1 MTTLAQINET
11 LEEHTP
17 LLEGSRDG
25 ISQLQTSFGRFLR
38 GSLDDLESQRESM
51 GRGTTA
57 VPTSTQVQQTREQGE
72 GLFNPDM
79 LTGLFAGLGS
89 AFSLATIGALFKA
102 LLKRGIFAAAAITLA
117 DEIGAYVKN
126 LTGSELVGDIT
137 EKGIVYGSLGA
148 LLFGKKGAISGAIIG
163 ASIVFGDRLAEE
175 IRKHKIGGEEFSNV
189 LAEATKSAV
198 TIGTGVGVGFL
209 FGGPVGAIIGGLV
222 AGIPELVR
230 LIGLY
235 NTDEDFKRDVD
246 ALFAKI
252 KGAYEAILNSVTDAV
267 NSIIDPIASYFTFSG
282 AERTKLQELDPQ
294 LAAQIADVEAQMKA
308 PLDIMRG
315 NVSSTADERRA
326 AAEQLKALRAQKKA
340 LTERAEALV
349 EGKVPGLETLVPAVP
364 ETLTENRQKVL
375 SIQDTAERIA
385 IDLGKSPAEAAAIQR
400 RVSNRMSNSLTP
412 EKTGELTLSRELGF
426 GNDIEKLRARIDQ
439 MENKG
444 TTQVV
449 DASQRSGD
457 TNVVTQ
463 NTNISGS
470 GPSVDQSD
478 LVRNAMQN
486 VSGRPVY

>member
-25 ISQLQTSFGRFLR
+25 ISQLQTSFSRFLR

-51 GRGTTA
+51 GQGTTT
-57 VPTSTQVQQTREQGE
+57 VPTSTQVQQTRERGE

-89 AFSLATIGALFKA
+89 AFSLATIGAVFRA
-102 LLKRGIFAAAAITLA
+102 LLKRGIFTLAAAVLA
-117 DEIGAYVKN
+117 DDIGKYVEN
-126 LTGSELVGDIT
+126 ATGSELFGNVVTQGIT
-137 EKGIVYGSLGA
+137 YGSLGF
-148 LLFGKKGAISGAIIG
+148 LLFGPKGAIGGAIIG
-163 ASIVFGDRLAEE
+163 ASMAFGDKLAEH
-175 IRKHKIGGEEFSNV
+175 IRKYDIGGEFENV
-189 LAEATKSAV
+189 LAEAASSATV
-198 TIGTGVGVGFL
+198 IGAAAGVGFL
-209 FGGPVGAIIGGLV
+209 FGGPVGAIVGGLIGGV
-222 AGIPELVR
+222 AEVTK
-230 LIGLY
+230 LIALY
-235 NTDEDFKRDVD
+235 KTDDEFKKEVD

-282 AERTKLQELDPQ
+282 AERETLRDLNPQLLKQIEDNEARIDELKKQRIANASNFQKRQEIQTELDKLQ
-294 LAAQIADVEAQMKA
+294 
-308 PLDIMRG
+308 
-315 NVSSTADERRA
+315 DETGD
-326 AAEQLKALRAQKKA
+326 LKDK
-340 LTERAEALV
+340 AEALV
-349 EGKVPGLETLVPAVP
+349 EGKAPGLETFVP

-385 IDLGKSPAEAAAIQR
+385 IELGKSPAEAAAIQR
-400 RVSNRMSNSLTP
+400 RVSNRMSNSLNP
-412 EKTGELTLSRELGF
+412 EKTGELALARELGF

-457 TNVVTQ
+457 TNVVTS

-486 VSGRPVY
+486 LSGRPVY

>member
-25 ISQLQTSFGRFLR
+25 ISQLQTSFSRFLR

-51 GRGTTA
+51 GQGTTT

-89 AFSLATIGALFKA
+89 AFSLATIGAVFRA
-102 LLKRGIFAAAAITLA
+102 LLKRGIFTLAAAVLA
-117 DEIGAYVKN
+117 DDIGKYVEN
-126 LTGSELVGDIT
+126 ATGSELFGNVVTQGIT
-137 EKGIVYGSLGA
+137 YGSLGF
-148 LLFGKKGAISGAIIG
+148 LLFGPKGAIGGAIIG
-163 ASIVFGDRLAEE
+163 ASMAFGDKLAEH
-175 IRKHKIGGEEFSNV
+175 IRKYDIGGEFENV
-189 LAEATKSAV
+189 LAEAASSATV
-198 TIGTGVGVGFL
+198 IGAAAGVGFL
-209 FGGPVGAIIGGLV
+209 FGGPVGAIVGGLIGGV
-222 AGIPELVR
+222 GEVTK
-230 LIGLY
+230 LIALY
-235 NTDEDFKRDVD
+235 KTDDEFKKEVD

-252 KGAYEAILNSVTDAV
+252 KEAYEAILNSVTDAV

-282 AERTKLQELDPQ
+282 AERETLRDLNPQLLKQIEDNEARIDELKKQRIANASNFQKRQEIQTELDKLQ
-294 LAAQIADVEAQMKA
+294 
-308 PLDIMRG
+308 
-315 NVSSTADERRA
+315 DETGD
-326 AAEQLKALRAQKKA
+326 LKDK
-340 LTERAEALV
+340 AEALV
-349 EGKVPGLETLVPAVP
+349 EGKAPGLETFVP

-385 IDLGKSPAEAAAIQR
+385 IELGKSPAEAAAIQR

-412 EKTGELTLSRELGF
+412 EKTGELTLARELGF
-426 GNDIEKLRARIDQ
+426 GNDIEKLQARIAE
-439 MENKG
+439 MESRG

-449 DASQRSGD
+449 DASQSSGD
-457 TNVVTQ
+457 TNVVTS

-486 VSGRPVY
+486 LSGRPVY

>member
-25 ISQLQTSFGRFLR
+25 ISQLQTSFSRFLR

-51 GRGTTA
+51 DRGTTA

-89 AFSLATIGALFKA
+89 AFSLATIGAVFGA
-102 LLKRGIFAAAAITLA
+102 LLKRGIFTLAAAVLA
-117 DEIGAYVKN
+117 DDIGKYVEN
-126 LTGSELVGDIT
+126 ATGSELFGNVVTQGIT
-137 EKGIVYGSLGA
+137 YGSLGF
-148 LLFGKKGAISGAIIG
+148 LLFGPKGAIGGAIIG
-163 ASIVFGDRLAEE
+163 ASMAFGDKLAEH
-175 IRKHKIGGEEFSNV
+175 IRKYDIGGEFENV
-189 LAEATKSAV
+189 LAEAASSATV
-198 TIGTGVGVGFL
+198 IGAAAGVGFL
-209 FGGPVGAIIGGLV
+209 FGGPVGAIVGGLIGGV
-222 AGIPELVR
+222 GEVTK
-230 LIGLY
+230 LIALY
-235 NTDEDFKRDVD
+235 KTDDEFKKEVD

-252 KGAYEAILNSVTDAV
+252 KEAYEAILNSVTDAV

-282 AERTKLQELDPQ
+282 AERETLRDLNPQLLKQIEDNEARIDELKKQRIANASNFQKRQEIQTELDKLQ
-294 LAAQIADVEAQMKA
+294 
-308 PLDIMRG
+308 
-315 NVSSTADERRA
+315 DETGD
-326 AAEQLKALRAQKKA
+326 LKDK
-340 LTERAEALV
+340 AEALV
-349 EGKVPGLETLVPAVP
+349 EGKTPGLETFVPD
-364 ETLTENRQKVL
+364 TLTENRQKVL

-385 IDLGKSPAEAAAIQR
+385 IELGKSPAEAAAIQR

-412 EKTGELTLSRELGF
+412 EKTGELTLARELGF
-426 GNDIEKLRARIDQ
+426 GNDIEKLQARIAE
-439 MENKG
+439 MESRG

-449 DASQRSGD
+449 DASQSSGD
-457 TNVVTQ
+457 TNVVTS

-486 VSGRPVY
+486 LSGRPVY

>member
-25 ISQLQTSFGRFLR
+25 ISQLQTSFSRFLR

-51 GRGTTA
+51 DRGTTA

-89 AFSLATIGALFKA
+89 AFSLATIGAVFGA
-102 LLKRGIFAAAAITLA
+102 LLKRGIFTLAAAVLA
-117 DEIGAYVKN
+117 DDIGKYVEN
-126 LTGSELVGDIT
+126 ATGSELFGNVVTQGIT
-137 EKGIVYGSLGA
+137 YGSLGF
-148 LLFGKKGAISGAIIG
+148 LLFGPKGAIGGAIIG
-163 ASIVFGDRLAEE
+163 ASMAFGDKLAEH
-175 IRKHKIGGEEFSNV
+175 IRKYDIGGEFENV
-189 LAEATKSAV
+189 VAEAASSATV
-198 TIGTGVGVGFL
+198 IGAAAGVGFL
-209 FGGPVGAIIGGLV
+209 FGGPVGAIVGGLIGGV
-222 AGIPELVR
+222 GEVTK
-230 LIGLY
+230 LIALY
-235 NTDEDFKRDVD
+235 KTDDEFKKEVD

-267 NSIIDPIASYFTFSG
+267 NSIIDPIASFFTFSG

-308 PLDIMRG
+308 PMDIMRG
-315 NVSSTADERRA
+315 NVRSTADERRA
-326 AAEQLKALRAQKKA
+326 AAEQLKALNAQKKA
-340 LTERAEALV
+340 LTKKAEALV
-349 EGKVPGLETLVPAVP
+349 EGKTPGLETLVPAVP

-385 IDLGKSPAEAAAIQR
+385 IELGKSPAEAAAIQR
-400 RVSNRMSNSLTP
+400 RVSNRMSNSLNP
-412 EKTGELTLSRELGF
+412 EKTGELTLARELGF
-426 GNDIEKLRARIDQ
+426 GNDIEKLQARIAE
-439 MENKG
+439 MESRG

-449 DASQRSGD
+449 DASQSSGD
-457 TNVVTQ
+457 TNVVTS

-470 GPSVDQSD
+470 GPAVDQSS
-478 LVRNAMQN
+478 LVRNSQTATRN
-486 VSGRPVY
+486 PHY

>member
-25 ISQLQTSFGRFLR
+25 ISQLQTSFSRFLR

-51 GRGTTA
+51 GQGTTT
-57 VPTSTQVQQTREQGE
+57 VPTSTQVQQTRERGE

-89 AFSLATIGALFKA
+89 AFSLATIGALFSA
-102 LLKRGIFAAAAITLA
+102 LLKRGIFAAAAAVLA
-117 DEIGAYVKN
+117 DDIGDYVKN
-126 LTGSELVGDIT
+126 ATGSELFGNVVTQGVT
-137 EKGIVYGSLGA
+137 FGSLGF
-148 LLFGKKGAISGAIIG
+148 LLFGPKGAIGGAIIG
-163 ASIVFGDRLAEE
+163 ASMAFGDKLAEH
-175 IRKHKIGGEEFSNV
+175 IRKYDIGGEFENV
-189 LAEATKSAV
+189 VAEAASSATV
-198 TIGTGVGVGFL
+198 IGAAAGVGFL
-209 FGGPVGAIIGGLV
+209 FGGPVGAIVGGLIGGV
-222 AGIPELVR
+222 AELTN
-230 LIGLY
+230 LIALY
-235 NTDEDFKRDVD
+235 KTDNEFKKEVD
-246 ALFAKI
+246 ALFARI

-282 AERTKLQELDPQ
+282 AERQALRDLDPELLKQIEDNEARIDELKKQRIANASNFQKRQEIQTELDKLQ
-294 LAAQIADVEAQMKA
+294 
-308 PLDIMRG
+308 
-315 NVSSTADERRA
+315 DETGD
-326 AAEQLKALRAQKKA
+326 LKDK
-340 LTERAEALV
+340 AEALV
-349 EGKVPGLETLVPAVP
+349 EGKTPGLETFVPD
-364 ETLTENRQKVL
+364 TLTENRQKVL

-385 IDLGKSPAEAAAIQR
+385 IELGKSPAEAAAIQQ
-400 RVSNRMSNSLTP
+400 RVSNRMSNSITP
-412 EKTGELTLSRELGF
+412 EKTGELTLARELGF

-457 TNVVTQ
+457 TNVVTS

-486 VSGRPVY
+486 LSGRPVY

>member
-25 ISQLQTSFGRFLR
+25 ISQLQTSFSRFLR

-51 GRGTTA
+51 GQGTTT
-57 VPTSTQVQQTREQGE
+57 VPTSTQVQQTRERGE

-89 AFSLATIGALFKA
+89 AFSLATIGAVFGA
-102 LLKRGIFAAAAITLA
+102 LLKRGIFTLAAAVLA
-117 DEIGAYVKN
+117 DDIGKYVEN
-126 LTGSELVGDIT
+126 ATGSELFGNVVTQGVT
-137 EKGIVYGSLGA
+137 FGSLGF
-148 LLFGKKGAISGAIIG
+148 LLFGPKGAIGGAIIG
-163 ASIVFGDRLAEE
+163 ASMAFGDKLAEH
-175 IRKHKIGGEEFSNV
+175 IRKYDIGGEFENV
-189 LAEATKSAV
+189 VAEAASSATV
-198 TIGTGVGVGFL
+198 IGAAAGVGFL
-209 FGGPVGAIIGGLV
+209 FGGPVGAIVGGLIGGV
-222 AGIPELVR
+222 AELTN
-230 LIGLY
+230 LIALY
-235 NTDEDFKRDVD
+235 KTDNEFKKEVD
-246 ALFAKI
+246 ALFARI

-282 AERTKLQELDPQ
+282 AERQALRDLDPELLKQIEDNEARIDELKKQRIANASNFQKRQEIQTELDKLQ
-294 LAAQIADVEAQMKA
+294 
-308 PLDIMRG
+308 
-315 NVSSTADERRA
+315 DETGD
-326 AAEQLKALRAQKKA
+326 LKDK
-340 LTERAEALV
+340 AEALV
-349 EGKVPGLETLVPAVP
+349 EGKTPGLETFVPD
-364 ETLTENRQKVL
+364 TLTENRQKVL

-385 IDLGKSPAEAAAIQR
+385 IELGKSPAEAAAIQQ
-400 RVSNRMSNSLTP
+400 RVSNRMSNSITP
-412 EKTGELTLSRELGF
+412 EKTGELTLARELGF

-449 DASQRSGD
+449 DASQSSGD

-486 VSGRPVY
+486 LSGRPVY